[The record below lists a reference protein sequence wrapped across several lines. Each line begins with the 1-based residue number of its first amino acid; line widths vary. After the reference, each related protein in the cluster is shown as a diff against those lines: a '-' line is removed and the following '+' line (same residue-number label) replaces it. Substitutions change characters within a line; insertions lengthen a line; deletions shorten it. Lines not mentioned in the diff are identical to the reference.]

1 MHEEKHAAIK
11 QYLAEKFPGC
21 EIEQQHD
28 FARRA
33 QSFKLHIVAVTL
45 LLKVGDEFIDDNSTP
60 EILRLFNLWGVAEV
74 PPLATSKSP
83 TYGHPNSPRQD
94 RRNCNAVGGGGS
106 VF

>member
-74 PPLATSKSP
+74 LGNEKEFGVLVSQHGLDSF
-83 TYGHPNSPRQD
+83 
-94 RRNCNAVGGGGS
+94 RRC
-106 VF
+106 